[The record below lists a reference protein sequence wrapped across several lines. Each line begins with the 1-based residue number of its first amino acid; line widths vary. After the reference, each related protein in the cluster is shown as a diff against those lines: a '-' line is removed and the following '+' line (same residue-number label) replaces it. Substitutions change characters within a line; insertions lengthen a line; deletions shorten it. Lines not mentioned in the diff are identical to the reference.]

1 MLSVLQLI
9 CLTGRFTHAFYLGPW
24 EQMELSGFPIK
35 MSEMNDCIDFLNRED
50 FFFLTFTVK
59 SEEQDCYFANIQK
72 RSSTYGDDKAL
83 QILKTLLSILI

>member
-50 FFFLTFTVK
+50 FFFHIH
-59 SEEQDCYFANIQK
+59 S
-72 RSSTYGDDKAL
+72 
-83 QILKTLLSILI
+83 

>member
-50 FFFLTFTVK
+50 FFFSHSQLKVRNKTVILQTF
-59 SEEQDCYFANIQK
+59 K
-72 RSSTYGDDKAL
+72 RGHPLMGMIK
-83 QILKTLLSILI
+83 LSKF